1 MTRKER
7 TLVLFLRFNAVIL
20 LTAMA
25 PAAMPLGWMAAI
37 HRALG
42 LGELPEGLIVS
53 YLTRSLSAMYAM
65 HGALVYFVSLD
76 VRRYL
81 PVARCLASGMAGCRL
96 RRRNVGSRRLDRH
109 ADIVDGL
116 RRPRCYRD
124 RRHHP
129 RAGAAAG
136 RLTSQP
142 AKPAEDSLSAIGGKS
157 LKATCPPCLPFRGLS
172 GTRQS
177 VGLLAGYV
185 GSTSFPAAY

>member
-81 PVARCLASGMAGCRL
+81 PVARCLAWLDLAFGGGMLVLDASIGMPTLWTVCEGPVVIVIGVIIL
-96 RRRNVGSRRLDRH
+96 ALARRLD
-109 ADIVDGL
+109 A
-116 RRPRCYRD
+116 
-124 RRHHP
+124 
-129 RAGAAAG
+129 
-136 RLTSQP
+136 
-142 AKPAEDSLSAIGGKS
+142 
-157 LKATCPPCLPFRGLS
+157 
-172 GTRQS
+172 
-177 VGLLAGYV
+177 
-185 GSTSFPAAY
+185 